1 MYGELEY
8 VSFAYITPS
17 GKLPCELV
25 EKQQLSSMKQII
37 ASYKPS
43 DTTTTTTT
51 SSSSCCC
58 ICRTNSSQVRAMPVL
73 KESGTKVYV
82 KFFDTLRKV
91 TRTQCF
97 SVRLRSNMSYIYEM
111 IHAWLPDVGN
121 LVCYTVHS
129 DSHGVLYPL
138 VKTVLHPQDDV
149 PEIIFSQKVF
159 LPFYK
164 FTHCWGVVNLFVLR
178 HHGCLVPG
186 YIPLIVYRSSMH
198 SKEALQEQ
206 ICQLCCASPLEANY
220 MKSQLFFNCTVSTG
234 FVDLVSFFDSFTDDS
249 ASLSQIVVVYP
260 ALAPGDLVHL
270 EMVDRTNRR
279 FGIQGMIKCSRQKD
293 GLVCY
298 DVEEMTT
305 GYLLEGLT
313 CVQVLPL

>member
-1 MYGELEY
+1 MFGELEY

-25 EKQQLSSMKQII
+25 EQQQLSSMKQII

-43 DTTTTTTT
+43 DATTT
-51 SSSSCCC
+51 SSSCS
-58 ICRTNSSQVRAMPVL
+58 CRTSSGQVQAMPVL

-82 KFFDTLRKV
+82 KFFDTLRKA

-111 IHAWLPDVGN
+111 VHAWLPDVGN

-138 VKTVLHPQDDV
+138 VKAVLHPQDDL
-149 PEIIFSQKVF
+149 PEIVFSQEVF
-159 LPFYK
+159 LPFHK
-164 FTHCWGVVNLFVLR
+164 LTHSWGVVNVFVLQ
-178 HHGCLVPG
+178 HNGCLVPG
-186 YIPLIVYRSSMH
+186 YIPLIVYRSSMQ
-198 SKEALQEQ
+198 SKEAIQEQ
-206 ICQLCCASPLEANY
+206 IRQLCCASPLEANY
-220 MKSQLFFNCTVSTG
+220 MKSQHFFNCTVSTG
-234 FVDLVSFFDSFTDDS
+234 LVDLVSFFDSFTDDS

-270 EMVDRTNRR
+270 DIMDRKNRR
-279 FGIQGMIKCSRQKD
+279 FGIQGMINCSRQKD
-293 GLVCY
+293 GILCY